1 MKKETQIISKAI
13 KYVNNYEFDKALD
26 LINENCELLKQP
38 YFMDNYK
45 TKDELKGRKLID
57 GTFGMEWNFDQ
68 LINGK
73 WWKAREIKNN
83 TIVIN
88 KVGQDL
94 IFDLKNLKAIKG
106 FN

>member
-1 MKKETQIISKAI
+1 MKKETQIINKAI
-13 KYVNNYEFDKALD
+13 KYVNKYEFDKALD
-26 LINENCELLKQP
+26 LISENYDLLQQP

-45 TKDELKGRKLID
+45 TKDELKGCKLID

-68 LINGK
+68 LINDK
-73 WWKAREIKNN
+73 WWKAQRVENN

>member
-1 MKKETQIISKAI
+1 MKKETQIINQAI
-13 KYVNNYEFDKALD
+13 KYVNNYKFDKALD
-26 LINENCELLKQP
+26 LISENYDLLQQP

-45 TKDELKGRKLID
+45 TKDELKGHKLID
-57 GTFGMEWNFDQ
+57 GVFGMEWNFEQ
-68 LINGK
+68 LIDDK
-73 WWKAREIKNN
+73 WWKAQRVENN

>member
-1 MKKETQIISKAI
+1 MEQETQIINKAI

-45 TKDELKGRKLID
+45 IKDELKSYKLID

-68 LINGK
+68 LINDK
-73 WWKAREIKNN
+73 WWKAREIENN